1 LFRYACWR
9 ENRSTF
15 HRLDLFGFGA
25 DRLNSRTNR
34 KAARQHLADKGGLR
48 ITDSYP
54 AVQSPAFIPS
64 KKLRDYELLIR
75 LIPGKVKGDSG
86 PACVEENC

>member
-1 LFRYACWR
+1 LFHNACWR
-9 ENRSTF
+9 EIRSTF

-25 DRLNSRTNR
+25 GRLNSRTNR
-34 KAARQHLADKGGLR
+34 KAARQHMADKGGLR

-86 PACVEENC
+86 PACVEEN